1 MTKVMQKSGQAIIA
15 KIVPSGATNLTT
27 LEITGENPDGRL
39 FNIARYT
46 VDNTDGNAYLS
57 IMVEKERTIRYLS
70 AMNSWETKTAYGK
83 ARKGYKSAKKMNET
97 LAQYGLTLEQVK
109 EMLKAETENA
119 ADEID
124 ADEYAVSADAQE
136 IAINAEIENAAAN
149 NSAESVTANYQKL
162 NGKYYYNG
170 KEISRDDAIE
180 NAVFDILNLNRKTY
194 TENFISE
201 VTEKFEN
208 DGYRNGLN
216 CVGIIRARG
225 NAIVADN
232 AAANVEKT
240 KMFKYYL
247 KSNRPIC
254 GAVPSGY
261 VNAEKFDNAVRVPR
275 KGYVYGVATYDKPL
289 TAKQI
294 VNYDLRPEDDSEIE
308 KVNTYSANCIL
319 INCLDDYFVN
329 SDDAAEVEEINAKN
343 AVDAENV
350 RKEISKTDYKFLV
363 GRIEKI
369 GNGQRDFV
377 QDTQKKAVELLGVEI
392 PQNIFDAA
400 NNRNAFNMW
409 LGSEINPIIDN
420 DGYKEEIRVF
430 GDGYDFFEVKANAA
444 CLDDYF
450 VNSNDA
456 AMVEIENEIN
466 NRLAEDKKRQDF
478 IKSVLNMGDL
488 DGNKEIKLIGKDAD
502 GGRTLTA
509 RNVAFNGFDYRKMS
523 DGLYHVRIIPQ
534 GHETF
539 STLASYESEGQAQEV
554 IQELGAAIQRGDK
567 TFTFPTIEEINAEN
581 AVEEN
586 FKMEVTAQNGEVYS
600 LPDGDFALHGNKI
613 FDLLNHELAS
623 FDTKKAAENAA
634 DELEK
639 AFERGDMTFSFA
651 TDAQAEVDVID
662 VLKATVKAQR
672 EKSRKSV
679 IDWNAI
685 YHDIAFAEIFA
696 LQDELKKS
704 LKLGEIDRAVNIF
717 DAIKTAY
724 KKTA

>member
-1 MTKVMQKSGQAIIA
+1 MTKVRQASGQAIIA

-83 ARKGYKSAKKMNET
+83 AWKGYKSAKKMNET
-97 LAQYGLTLEQVK
+97 LAKYGLTLEQVK

-124 ADEYAVSADAQE
+124 TDEYAVSADAQE
-136 IAINAEIENAAAN
+136 IAINAEIDNAAAN

-170 KEISRDDAIE
+170 KEISRNDAIE

-225 NAIVADN
+225 NAIVA
-232 AAANVEKT
+232 
-240 KMFKYYL
+240 
-247 KSNRPIC
+247 
-254 GAVPSGY
+254 
-261 VNAEKFDNAVRVPR
+261 
-275 KGYVYGVATYDKPL
+275 
-289 TAKQI
+289 
-294 VNYDLRPEDDSEIE
+294 
-308 KVNTYSANCIL
+308 
-319 INCLDDYFVN
+319 
-329 SDDAAEVEEINAKN
+329 
-343 AVDAENV
+343 
-350 RKEISKTDYKFLV
+350 
-363 GRIEKI
+363 
-369 GNGQRDFV
+369 
-377 QDTQKKAVELLGVEI
+377 
-392 PQNIFDAA
+392 
-400 NNRNAFNMW
+400 
-409 LGSEINPIIDN
+409 
-420 DGYKEEIRVF
+420 
-430 GDGYDFFEVKANAA
+430 
-444 CLDDYF
+444 
-450 VNSNDA
+450 
-456 AMVEIENEIN
+456 
-466 NRLAEDKKRQDF
+466 
-478 IKSVLNMGDL
+478 
-488 DGNKEIKLIGKDAD
+488 
-502 GGRTLTA
+502 
-509 RNVAFNGFDYRKMS
+509 
-523 DGLYHVRIIPQ
+523 
-534 GHETF
+534 
-539 STLASYESEGQAQEV
+539 
-554 IQELGAAIQRGDK
+554 
-567 TFTFPTIEEINAEN
+567 
-581 AVEEN
+581 
-586 FKMEVTAQNGEVYS
+586 AQNGEVYS